1 MLAYRNTHVVIGT
14 KNFNPHK
21 DFYDHWN
28 SLGLNYK
35 SWGKKLGKLMNCL
48 LSTLYAFW
56 KTNSPDQGDYCYLLV
71 YCGSF
76 WTLQLRLGHHC
87 VRHLEA
93 PQREPGSAWR
103 HCVAEEGRHERV
115 GKGNQ
120 SFRKGC
126 GSCPGACTHPDP
138 VFKSTLWAEKKL
150 HFPLLY
156 SHRICWSPVF
166 YLPFRTFQAQFC
178 PHFPF
183 SPSWLLSILRDYHCP
198 WAKPCMVSS
207 MVGMRSSLETQL
219 L

>member
-1 MLAYRNTHVVIGT
+1 
-14 KNFNPHK
+14 
-21 DFYDHWN
+21 
-28 SLGLNYK
+28 
-35 SWGKKLGKLMNCL
+35 MNCL

-166 YLPFRTFQAQFC
+166 YRLGHFRPNSALISPSHPLGCSPYWGITIVPGQSLVWCQAWWGWGAPWRPSFYRDTTASKPQSTSSHNWHLCCLKDRFWYC
-178 PHFPF
+178 A
-183 SPSWLLSILRDYHCP
+183 SWLL
-198 WAKPCMVSS
+198 
-207 MVGMRSSLETQL
+207 LEKHPIS
-219 L
+219 